1 GRLPY
6 GFIQKNMNIKQKLRG
21 AMRRITGV
29 SLAGGVVGK
38 RRTVALP
45 SILNTYG
52 PRPDV
57 YPKPSPANLRRF
69 SETPVAR
76 KAINTIKDSIAG
88 MRWRIQPRPGREA
101 GSAEVGS
108 RIQILT
114 ENFDAPNPDDSFR
127 SLAEQVL
134 EDVIIGGFGAI
145 EVESTGDPL
154 QPLTLWP
161 VDGASIRIK
170 SDWDGLSDSPR
181 YVQMTGRHGPDAQ
194 IPLNDE
200 D

>member
-1 GRLPY
+1 
-6 GFIQKNMNIKQKLRG
+6 MNIKQKLRG
-21 AMRRITGV
+21 AMRRIAEV
-29 SLAGGVVGK
+29 SLAGGAEGK
-38 RRTVALP
+38 RRTVPLP

-108 RIQILT
+108 RMTILT
-114 ENFDAPNPDDSFR
+114 ENFAAQDPADSFC
-127 SLAEQVL
+127 SLAE
-134 EDVIIGGFGAI
+134 
-145 EVESTGDPL
+145 
-154 QPLTLWP
+154 
-161 VDGASIRIK
+161 
-170 SDWDGLSDSPR
+170 
-181 YVQMTGRHGPDAQ
+181 
-194 IPLNDE
+194 
-200 D
+200 